1 MDRQMCDQLVDY
13 FNDQLS
19 EVEKH
24 AFEKH
29 LATCAD
35 CQEELAEWQALTDDL
50 PYVSAAMNP
59 PEGMKDRILS
69 AVFED
74 DTSKAEKEES
84 MEDVVPVTPLP
95 VKEIHTPLKKKRT
108 ISWLPAVAAALM
120 LSIGGNIFLASIV
133 KNQQDDLVAQGE
145 AVDQLLAYVNLTPV
159 EGNASGTASIVKHG
173 DETRVVV
180 QASSLPEL
188 SNDEVYQVWLIDD
201 EGPKRAGTFKSDS
214 QEGAVVFTL
223 PEGMDRDWTQV
234 AVSHEPNAESTTP
247 LGNVLMASNFK

>member
-1 MDRQMCDQLVDY
+1 MDRQMCNQLVDY
-13 FNDQLS
+13 FNEQLS

-29 LATCAD
+29 LASCEE
-35 CQEELAEWQALTDDL
+35 CQMELAEWQALTDDL
-50 PYVSAAMNP
+50 PYVSATTNP
-59 PEGMKDRILS
+59 PEGMKERILS
-69 AVFED
+69 AVFEEN
-74 DTSKAEKEES
+74 AVKEEVL
-84 MEDVVPVTPLP
+84 EDAVHVSPLP
-95 VKEIHTPLKKKRT
+95 INKVNSPLKKNPMRT
-108 ISWLPAVAAALM
+108 WFPAVAAALM
-120 LSIGGNIFLASIV
+120 LSIGANIFLASIV
-133 KNQQDDLVAQGE
+133 KNQQEDLVAQGE

-180 QASSLPEL
+180 QASSLPAL
-188 SNDEVYQVWLIDD
+188 ANDEVYQVWLIDE

-234 AVSHEPNAESTTP
+234 AVSHEPNAKSESP
-247 LGNVLMASNFK
+247 LGNVLMASEFK